1 MICSAV
7 WKRIGYNPS
16 IGASIPNHFVSLKGN
31 PKLAMKTTLLLLAL
45 LLTACNLETTTVTL
59 PTPTRLDA
67 LPPGGSA
74 QVLQVIDGDTI
85 DVEINGVEYRV
96 RYVGVNTPERDE
108 PCYREARDA
117 NAGFVEGRTVHL
129 VKDVSE
135 TDRFDRLL
143 RYVYVDGVHVNY
155 ELIALGYAE
164 VVRYTPDVANYN
176 LFRQLEQSAT
186 QANRGCHPTGIFND
200 GDDER

>member
-1 MICSAV
+1 
-7 WKRIGYNPS
+7 
-16 IGASIPNHFVSLKGN
+16 
-31 PKLAMKTTLLLLAL
+31 MKILFLLIVLLM
-45 LLTACNLETTTVTL
+45 TACNLETTTVSN
-59 PTPTRLDA
+59 PTPNQLDA
-67 LPPGGSA
+67 LPPGETA
-74 QVLQVIDGDTI
+74 RVVQVIDGDTI

-143 RYVYVDGVHVNY
+143 RYVYVDGIHVNY
-155 ELIALGYAE
+155 ELVVQGYAE
-164 VVRYTPDVANYN
+164 VVRYTPDVANYE

-200 GDDER
+200 GNDER